1 MAEKKLKIFTLE
13 EYLAF
18 ENQSDV
24 KSEFDHGSIVAMSG
38 GTLNHGII
46 GNNINTEL
54 NNAVKGKGTDCVTI
68 NGDVRIYIEKA
79 DSVVYPDAMV
89 ICGDIQTAEPDR
101 NAVINPVLI
110 IEVLSKSTE
119 SYDRGDKFHK
129 YCFLPSFK
137 EYVLIDQN
145 KPVVDVL
152 YKETAAYW
160 KMVTTIGLEKTIY
173 LNTLDCHIQLSDVYR
188 NTQNLAVPQFKLDL

>member
-1 MAEKKLKIFTLE
+1 
-13 EYLAF
+13 
-18 ENQSDV
+18 
-24 KSEFDHGSIVAMSG
+24 
-38 GTLNHGII
+38 
-46 GNNINTEL
+46 
-54 NNAVKGKGTDCVTI
+54 
-68 NGDVRIYIEKA
+68 
-79 DSVVYPDAMV
+79 MV

-129 YCFLPSFK
+129 YCSLTSFK

-160 KMVTTIGLEKTIY
+160 KLVTTIGLEKSIY
-173 LNTLDCHIQLSDVYR
+173 LNTLDCNIELSDIYR
-188 NTQNLAVPQFKLDL
+188 NAQNLGVPQFKLDL

>member
-1 MAEKKLKIFTLE
+1 MAEKKLKTFTLE
-13 EYLAF
+13 EYLAL
-18 ENQSDV
+18 EIQSDV
-24 KSEFDHGSIVAMSG
+24 KNEFDHGSIVAMSG

-54 NNAVKGKGTDCVTI
+54 NNAVKGKGADCVTI
-68 NGDVRIYIEKA
+68 NGDVRIYIDRA

-89 ICGDIQTAEPDR
+89 ICGDIQTAEQDR

-129 YCFLPSFK
+129 YCSLPSFK

-160 KMVTTIGLEKTIY
+160 KMVTTIGLEKSIY
-173 LNTLDCHIQLSDVYR
+173 LNTLNCSIQLSDIYR
-188 NTQNLAVPQFKLDL
+188 NAQNLAAPQFKLDV